1 VNGRIERTPAS
12 GHDWGV
18 SQAVDKDA
26 HKSRVRRVA
35 EGLLAWAL
43 LVAWAWWV
51 IAEGVTR

>member
-26 HKSRVRRVA
+26 HKSRLRRVA